1 MLLLI
6 SFLLLFS
13 NFISFYIYNVSLIQ
27 NKLTNREKKN
37 RSKNILKKILFIG
50 CWKQSNKFF
59 WILNFIN
66 NIVAL
71 LGILSF
77 VINIFIKNEHFEE
90 VIGGV
95 VLVAFVITLF
105 FAIISKLIINIKD
118 KQKLSSKIFLTFI
131 LALFLIGMTVVISN
145 AIN

>member
-13 NFISFYIYNVSLIQ
+13 NFISFYIYNVNLIQ
-27 NKLTNREKKN
+27 NQLTNREKKN

-50 CWKQSNKFF
+50 CWKQSNKLF
-59 WILNFIN
+59 WILNFVN

-71 LGILSF
+71 SGILSF
-77 VINIFIKNEHFEE
+77 VINLFIKNEHFEE
-90 VIGGV
+90 IVGGV

-105 FAIISKLIINIKD
+105 FAIISKLIINIKEN
-118 KQKLSSKIFLTFI
+118 QKLSSKIFLTII
-131 LALFLIGMTVVISN
+131 LALFIIGMSVAISN
-145 AIN
+145 AIK